1 MPALPGEIPA
11 LGDFADH
18 VSTVFPEVRLK
29 RYLEMR
35 GADGGPFRRLCA
47 LPALWVGLLYDDLP
61 LDAAWDLI
69 KDWTLDEHEYLR
81 REVPRQAL
89 DLPFRGRALR
99 DVALDVL
106 AMAREGLR
114 RRARTS
120 AMGEDESHF
129 LDTLFA
135 IAGSGRTLA
144 DELLEEFSDRWSG
157 DIDPIYREH
166 AY

>member
-1 MPALPGEIPA
+1 
-11 LGDFADH
+11 
-18 VSTVFPEVRLK
+18 
-29 RYLEMR
+29 
-35 GADGGPFRRLCA
+35 
-47 LPALWVGLLYDDLP
+47 
-61 LDAAWDLI
+61 
-69 KDWTLDEHEYLR
+69 
-81 REVPRQAL
+81 VPRQAL

-114 RRARTS
+114 RRARTNS
-120 AMGEDESHF
+120 IGEDESYF

-144 DELLEEFSDRWSG
+144 DELLDEFANKWNG
-157 DIDPIYREH
+157 DIDPIFREH